1 MGGKV
6 ILLVETDVTHAEV
19 ARGMLRSAGYATQA
33 VQGVARA
40 VEYLESRKDCGL
52 VICSSHL
59 PTQEG
64 FRLLAKVKRN
74 HPGVGVILM
83 ETGCDVGMVRK
94 AFRMGA
100 ADVISGP
107 LPGCKLAME
116 NLLMSVAHG
125 LEWVERQRQMG
136 EYTTHLEQLAAKRAT
151 QLRTLRKDL
160 EHWCEMTIAAMGEL
174 LDLRDEETEGHSK
187 RVTAYASELA
197 LAMELRPAEIK
208 TIVRGAY
215 LHDIGKI
222 AVPDAILR
230 KPGRLT
236 EEEMEIMRRHCE
248 HGYGIVRKIP
258 SLADAAEIVYTH
270 QEAFDGGGYP
280 RMLRGEEIPLGA
292 RIFAVA
298 DTLDAITSDR
308 PYRRASSF
316 DDAIEKIARC
326 SGRQFDPQIVDTFLG
341 LPKETWELLREDTE
355 QAARAE
361 GKESNGSAEARS
373 VMPLAVYT

>member
-1 MGGKV
+1 MGRKV
-6 ILLVETDVTHAEV
+6 ILLVETGLDYAQ
-19 ARGMLRSAGYATQA
+19 ASAGLLRSAGYS
-33 VQGVARA
+33 VDVVVGVAA
-40 VEYLESRKDCGL
+40 AMEYLEKWKDCGL
-52 VICSSHL
+52 VLCSAKL
-59 PTQEG
+59 PMQGG
-64 FRLLAKVKRN
+64 FTLLAQVKRN
-74 HPGVGVILM
+74 HAGVGVILTEM
-83 ETGCDVGMVRK
+83 GSDVGMVRK

-100 ADVISGP
+100 TDVIPEP
-107 LPGCKLAME
+107 LAGSKVSTNC
-116 NLLMSVAHG
+116 LLIAVAHG
-125 LEWVERQRQMG
+125 LEWVERQRQIAG
-136 EYTTHLEQLAAKRAT
+136 YTTHLEQLAAKRAT

-160 EHWCEMTIAAMGEL
+160 EHWCETTIATMGEL

-187 RVTAYASELA
+187 RVTAYASELG
-197 LAMELRPAEIK
+197 LAMELRPAELK

-248 HGYGIVRKIP
+248 HGYEIVRKIP

-270 QEAFDGGGYP
+270 QEAFDGGEYP

-316 DDAIEKIARC
+316 DHAMEEIARC
-326 SGRQFDPQIVDTFLG
+326 SGRQFDPVVVETFLD
-341 LPKETWELLREDTE
+341 LPKETWESLREDLEPAKRVETAGIIGAV
-355 QAARAE
+355 AA
-361 GKESNGSAEARS
+361 
-373 VMPLAVYT
+373 

>member
-1 MGGKV
+1 MGRKV
-6 ILLVETDVTHAEV
+6 ILLVESDLTHAEA
-19 ARGMLRSAGYATQA
+19 ARGLLRSAGYVADA
-33 VQGVARA
+33 VAGVAAA
-40 VEYLESRKDCGL
+40 VEYLEERRDCRLVVCSARLPAQAGL
-52 VICSSHL
+52 
-59 PTQEG
+59 
-64 FRLLAKVKRN
+64 RLLAQVKRH
-74 HPGVGVILM
+74 HPEVGVILT
-83 ETGCDVGMVRK
+83 ETGCDVGLVRK

-100 ADVISGP
+100 TDVILVP
-107 LPGCKLAME
+107 EPEVAVPMDH
-116 NLLMSVAHG
+116 LLTAVAHG
-125 LEWVERQRQMG
+125 LEWVERQRQMVG
-136 EYTTHLEQLAAKRAT
+136 YTAHLEQLAAKRAT

-160 EHWCEMTIAAMGEL
+160 EHWCEMTIATMGEL

-197 LAMELRPAEIK
+197 LAMDLRPADLK

-258 SLADAAEIVYTH
+258 SLADAAEIVYAH
-270 QEAFDGGGYP
+270 QESFDGGGYP
-280 RMLRGEEIPLGA
+280 RRLRGEEIPLGA

-316 DDAIEKIARC
+316 DHAIEEIARC
-326 SGRQFDPQIVDTFLG
+326 SGRQFDPRVVERFLG
-341 LPKETWELLREDTE
+341 LPKETWELLREDADH
-355 QAARAE
+355 AARGGVEEPA
-361 GKESNGSAEARS
+361 GTVAA
-373 VMPLAVYT
+373 